1 MNPLAADPRTPRP
14 APRRYLAAG
23 VLAALTL
30 FRPAPAGAQTL
41 SSAEQARLTDWFRS
55 AQRSAPGKWGVAI
68 ADQQGQV
75 LWGVQP
81 DRPLVPASTAK
92 VLTTGYARTTV
103 GATARRSTRVMASG
117 HLDPA
122 TGSWNGP
129 WALELNGDPSFGK
142 GAAGPTLDQL
152 AAQLRLRGI
161 RKLSGRLEVRSADGP
176 ADAAYPATW
185 SPRHRGRLFAPL
197 IGALTINENT
207 VAFRVRPGRR
217 VGTRARISWER
228 PRGVSSLVRVKAT
241 TVAGR
246 RSRLH
251 VARSSRGGWI
261 VSGTIGIRARTR
273 YLAVAA
279 DDPRAVLAAAWASA
293 LTRAG
298 IRWTWR
304 GRSNPAD
311 TAAVPEVLALVQ
323 STTFDSLA
331 MDINKRSNNLGAEL
345 LLRWAGG
352 RYEAAQQLTHH
363 VQLVS
368 GHEEVRMVDG
378 SGLSYDDRVSPSTF
392 TAYLARFP
400 ATAGGRNFAQLLPA
414 AGSGTLR
421 GLQRGLPARGVVR
434 AKTGTLRRVS
444 TIVGYLGRPDGVL
457 TISLMYNGPR
467 PNSARRAQWKLFRQ
481 LGANGVVVPEDLGQ
495 RDPIQLGAD
504 ANPIDPV
511 AETMQLVR
519 ALSQGMLSPDWEAG
533 LRH

>member
-1 MNPLAADPRTPRP
+1 
-14 APRRYLAAG
+14 
-23 VLAALTL
+23 
-30 FRPAPAGAQTL
+30 
-41 SSAEQARLTDWFRS
+41 
-55 AQRSAPGKWGVAI
+55 
-68 ADQQGQV
+68 
-75 LWGVQP
+75 
-81 DRPLVPASTAK
+81 
-92 VLTTGYARTTV
+92 
-103 GATARRSTRVMASG
+103 
-117 HLDPA
+117 
-122 TGSWNGP
+122 
-129 WALELNGDPSFGK
+129 
-142 GAAGPTLDQL
+142 
-152 AAQLRLRGI
+152 
-161 RKLSGRLEVRSADGP
+161 
-176 ADAAYPATW
+176 
-185 SPRHRGRLFAPL
+185 
-197 IGALTINENT
+197 
-207 VAFRVRPGRR
+207 
-217 VGTRARISWER
+217 
-228 PRGVSSLVRVKAT
+228 
-241 TVAGR
+241 
-246 RSRLH
+246 